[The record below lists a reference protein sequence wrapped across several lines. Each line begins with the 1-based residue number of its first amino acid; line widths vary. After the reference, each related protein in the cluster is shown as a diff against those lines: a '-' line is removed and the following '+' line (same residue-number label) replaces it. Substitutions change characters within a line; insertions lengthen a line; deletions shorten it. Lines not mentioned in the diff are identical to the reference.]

1 MKTKLLTL
9 ALALGSL
16 TMSAQNAVD
25 FTADDCAGNSHNLFS
40 ELNSGKVIVIS
51 WVMPC
56 AGCIPASQTAY
67 GVVQSYA
74 VSNPGQVLM
83 YVVDDYGNTACN
95 TLNNW
100 VNTNSMPN
108 VTTFSNAAIDMT
120 AYGGVGMPKIIVIGG
135 GYGHELYFNEN
146 NIPADDSVGIANAI
160 DSALVDA
167 TGITNPANTSSS
179 ISLFPNPSTNASVL
193 TITSAQPSKAT
204 VEVYNTLGEKVLSV
218 FDGTLQ
224 QGENRLNINTEG
236 LAAGSY
242 FVRISE
248 GEMIREERLTVA
260 K

>member
-9 ALALGSL
+9 ALALGFITL
-16 TMSAQNAVD
+16 PAQNAVD
-25 FTADDCAGNSHNLFS
+25 FTANDCAGNSHNLFS
-40 ELNSGKVIVIS
+40 ELNSGRVIVIS

-56 AGCIPASQTAY
+56 GGCIAASQTAY

-74 VSNPGQVLM
+74 SSNPGQVSM
-83 YVVDDYGNTACN
+83 YIVDDYGNTACN
-95 TLNNW
+95 TLTTWANN
-100 VNTNSMPN
+100 NGMPL
-108 VTTFSNAAIDMT
+108 VTTFSDATIDMT
-120 AYGGVGMPKIIVIGG
+120 GYGGVGMPKIIVVGG
-135 GYGHELYFNEN
+135 GYNHTLYFNEN
-146 NIPADDSVGIANAI
+146 NSAANDATGIQNAI

-167 TGITNPANTSSS
+167 TGITNPVNTTSA
-179 ISLFPNPSTNASVL
+179 ISLFPNPGINSSVL
-193 TITSAQPSKAT
+193 TITASSPSKAT

-242 FVRISE
+242 IVRITE
-248 GEMIREERLTVA
+248 GEMMREERLTVA